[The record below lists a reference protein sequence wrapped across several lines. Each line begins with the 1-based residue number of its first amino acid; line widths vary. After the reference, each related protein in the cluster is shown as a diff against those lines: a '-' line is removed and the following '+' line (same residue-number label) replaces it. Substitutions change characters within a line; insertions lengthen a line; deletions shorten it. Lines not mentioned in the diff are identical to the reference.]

1 MAISSFLI
9 FLFSM
14 TLLVNKVGIKKI
26 EKDPFPLDD
35 GLCGIDINVWFVN
48 YTTIVATKLLLTVG
62 RYYLYKKHR
71 QEHLILFFIDLV
83 GMNILMTGI
92 FINANLMYFSDK
104 NLCWFSND

>member
-1 MAISSFLI
+1 VAISSFLI

-26 EKDPFPLDD
+26 DKDPFPLDN

-48 YTTIVATKLLLTVG
+48 YTTIVATKLLLTVS

-71 QEHLILFFIDLV
+71 QEHLVLFFIDIV

-92 FINANLMYFSDK
+92 FIDANLMYFSDK
-104 NLCWFSND
+104 NLCWYSND